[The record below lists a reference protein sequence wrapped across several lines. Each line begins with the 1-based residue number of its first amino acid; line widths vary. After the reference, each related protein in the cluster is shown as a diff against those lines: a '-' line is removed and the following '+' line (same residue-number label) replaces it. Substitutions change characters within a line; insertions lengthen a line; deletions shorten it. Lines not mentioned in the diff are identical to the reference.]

1 MDYHPRPP
9 MFSRRTPSL
18 HAENRLTAALT
29 ARGRPYVDLTVTNPT
44 LVGLETRPER
54 LAALADPRGQVYAPE
69 PKGLLSARQAVAAL
83 YAREGVDVDAGRV
96 VLTASSSEAYSW
108 LFKLLCE
115 PGDAV
120 LVPAPSYPLL
130 DALAELETAS
140 LHRYPLDAHHG
151 WAVSTA
157 SIAARVEELAAAGR
171 RVAAV
176 VVVNPNNPTGTG
188 ISRGEATALLD
199 LAATHGFG
207 VISDEVFA
215 DDVRA
220 RPRDGVAVLA
230 GLESDAL
237 VFSLGGLS
245 KTLVLPQLKLGF
257 LLANGPAPLLAA
269 ALERLEW
276 IADTFLSVGTPVQ
289 RALPELLARRLQ
301 LKAPLTRRLASNL
314 TALRSTF
321 GAGSPV
327 SVLPCHAGW
336 SAVLRVPR
344 RESEEELV
352 LDLLETHDV
361 LVQPGYFYE
370 FPHEAFLVLS
380 LVTEPV
386 AFAEGLARIRN
397 ALA

>member
-1 MDYHPRPP
+1 MPAA
-9 MFSRRTPSL
+9 L
-18 HAENRLTAALT
+18 GQENRLTRALAARSASAAPVL
-29 ARGRPYVDLTVTNPT
+29 DLTVTNPSAAG
-44 LVGLETRPER
+44 LVHPDDVFALLGDPGSRLYEPEARGRLEAREAVAR
-54 LAALADPRGQVYAPE
+54 YYASHGVRAE
-69 PKGLLSARQAVAAL
+69 ASRILLS
-83 YAREGVDVDAGRV
+83 
-96 VLTASSSEAYSW
+96 ASSSESYSW
-108 LFKLLCE
+108 LFKLLAA
-115 PGDAV
+115 PGETV

-130 DALAELETAS
+130 DALAGLEAVR
-140 LHRYPLDAHHG
+140 LERYRLPEEDG
-151 WAVSTA
+151 WAFHA
-157 SIAARVEELAAAGR
+157 GAVEEKIDELTHRGR

-188 ISRGEATALLD
+188 ISRGEAGALLD
-199 LAATHGFG
+199 LAAQHGFG
-207 VISDEVFA
+207 VISDEVFV

-220 RPRDGVAVLA
+220 RARDDVTVLA
-230 GLESDAL
+230 ALESDAL

-289 RALPELLARRLQ
+289 RALPQLLARRLQ
-301 LKAPLTRRLASNL
+301 LKAPLTRRLAANL
-314 TALRSTF
+314 TTLRSAF

-352 LDLLETHDV
+352 LGLLERHDV

-380 LVTEPV
+380 LVTEPA
-386 AFAEGLARIRN
+386 AFAEGIARIRSD
-397 ALA
+397 LGEIGR